1 MTVTS
6 ADLGL
11 WAAHRRAVV
20 FTVSRRVP
28 GIDPEL
34 ATSCG
39 LELLCVE
46 LLNTRDLA
54 DPLAFWSAASIEVA
68 QRMAREQEPAAEGSD
83 GATAAPPR
91 HALDL
96 EVLNLA
102 MERLPAGEQ
111 QLLWDHH
118 VGSRPVAAIAE
129 EIGVLPYAAKR
140 RLRRAENRLASTF
153 AETHAGTAAD
163 LECRATRAALHDFV
177 RNRLLPRRR
186 QQVED
191 HMVGCAGC
199 TRAFVDVRE
208 SYWMLR
214 AAAPVLLL
222 GVGASAGPGATAAGA
237 AVAASGAAG
246 PAVAGAAGAGGWLSA
261 AGTRAVVTARSV
273 LTDPMSLTATVAGG
287 LFVTTAVTTGV
298 AGSID
303 AAASFPE
310 TGMVSVFAPDDR
322 GPAVRQAA
330 ENSPSADPANVPD
343 LTEVTPTG
351 LTPSGPARVEDDV
364 PPGLAKKDGV
374 PPGLAKKDKVPPG
387 LAKKDGVPPGQ
398 AKKDKVPPGQAKKDD
413 TPPGHASKD
422 KVPPGQAKK
431 EDVSAGQATKDT
443 PPGQAKKES
452 PPDKAKQEKKQ
463 QDKKAEPP
471 GQARSRSTST
481 S

>member
-46 LLNTRDLA
+46 LLKARDLA
-54 DPLAFWSAASIEVA
+54 DPLAFWSATSIDVA
-68 QRMAREQEPAAEGSD
+68 KRMAREQDAAAEGSD
-83 GATAAPPR
+83 DGAADVKPPG
-91 HALDL
+91 HAVDL
-96 EVLNLA
+96 EVLGLA

-118 VGSRPVAAIAE
+118 VGSRPVAAIAD

-153 AETHAGTAAD
+153 AEAHSGTAAD
-163 LECRATRAALHDFV
+163 VECRATRAALHDFV

-191 HMVGCAGC
+191 HMVGCSGC
-199 TRAFVDVRE
+199 TRAYVDVRE

-222 GVGASAGPGATAAGA
+222 GAAASAGPGATAAGVA
-237 AVAASGAAG
+237 AGASGAAAAGPAASGAA
-246 PAVAGAAGAGGWLSA
+246 AAGTAAAGAGGWLSTV
-261 AGTRAVVTARSV
+261 GTRAVVTARSV

-298 AGSID
+298 AGSIE
-303 AAASFPE
+303 AAPSFHE
-310 TGMVSVFAPDDR
+310 TGTVSVVAPDGTR
-322 GPAVRQAA
+322 PVVRQAA
-330 ENSPSADPANVPD
+330 RPSPHTDPANVPD
-343 LTEVTPTG
+343 LTDVTPTG
-351 LTPSGPARVEDDV
+351 LVPSARATTTDDV

-374 PPGLAKKDKVPPG
+374 PPGLATKDTVPPGQAKKDDATPPG

-398 AKKDKVPPGQAKKDD
+398 AKKDKVPPGQAKKN
-413 TPPGHASKD
+413 TPPDEA
-422 KVPPGQAKK
+422 
-431 EDVSAGQATKDT
+431 ER
-443 PPGQAKKES
+443 
-452 PPDKAKQEKKQ
+452 EKK
-463 QDKKAEPP
+463 DRKKTPP